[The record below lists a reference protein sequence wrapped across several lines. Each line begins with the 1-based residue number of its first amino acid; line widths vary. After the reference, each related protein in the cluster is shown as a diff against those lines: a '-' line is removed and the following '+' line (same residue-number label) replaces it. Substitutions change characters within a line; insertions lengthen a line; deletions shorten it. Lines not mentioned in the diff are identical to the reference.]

1 MEWNRIVS
9 QQETR
14 HEIKE
19 KGSDVLSVTER
30 ILTIRL
36 MEKVEIDPADAQKL
50 GIEVA
55 NNSLSFNHQSESESE
70 G

>member
-36 MEKVEIDPADAQKL
+36 MEKVEIDPAYAQKL
-50 GIEVA
+50 GIAGA

>member
-1 MEWNRIVS
+1 M
-9 QQETR
+9 
-14 HEIKE
+14 
-19 KGSDVLSVTER
+19 SVTER

-36 MEKVEIDPADAQKL
+36 MEKVEIDPAYAQKL